1 VLAAP
6 DIGGLPYRV
15 TCLVAVGGMAAA
27 LSTADGLLLTVANA
41 ASHDVYFRLIKP
53 RASAA
58 ARVIASKVLVMV
70 IAFVAAL
77 IAALK
82 ITDILQFVSAAF
94 SLAAAAFF
102 PALVLG
108 IFWRRANRAGAS
120 AGMLA
125 GLGVCG
131 WYMVTNL
138 PLLRSWFGIT
148 RPLADGQWWGVE
160 PIAAG
165 VFGVPVGFAVMVV
178 VSLATAPP
186 DEETMKFIDRIR
198 LPQPGER

>member
-1 VLAAP
+1 
-6 DIGGLPYRV
+6 
-15 TCLVAVGGMAAA
+15 MAAA

-41 ASHDVYFRLIKP
+41 ASHDVYYRVVKP
-53 RASAA
+53 GASAA

-125 GLGVCG
+125 GPVSYTHLRAHETVLDLVCR
-131 WYMVTNL
+131 
-138 PLLRSWFGIT
+138 PLLEKKK
-148 RPLADGQWWGVE
+148 Q
-160 PIAAG
+160 
-165 VFGVPVGFAVMVV
+165 
-178 VSLATAPP
+178 
-186 DEETMKFIDRIR
+186 
-198 LPQPGER
+198 